1 MQQTPGISRRTL
13 SRHAWTRFR
22 RTTTGPLSLLLLG
35 LLTLCAMAAPL
46 VGSPF
51 AQDYESVLSPPSL
64 QHLLGTD
71 DIGRDTLSRTFYGAR
86 ISLGIGALAIVIAVV
101 GGVPLGLVAGY
112 YGRGLDAVLMRVVD
126 GFLSFPSILLALF
139 IAAVLGPSLF
149 NIILAIGLV
158 FIPRVARF
166 TRGQALVTRGQPYV
180 EAALAIGQRDSVI
193 LRRYV
198 LLNIGAPLIIQVS
211 LDFAYAILIEA
222 SLSFLGIGT
231 PPPSSSW
238 GTMLQQGFGFLATSP
253 RLAIVPGLFIS
264 MAVLGASLLG
274 DAARDALD
282 PRLRTT

>member
-1 MQQTPGISRRTL
+1 MQPTPGISHRTP
-13 SRHAWTRFR
+13 SRHAWTRFW
-22 RTTTGPLSLLLLG
+22 RTTTGPLGLLLLG